1 MLALL
6 PAVIA
11 AEPAH
16 YHPDRVAQS
25 SQLFAR
31 YAEAL
36 GPSYETAQR
45 TLTDDSL
52 ALERLERAVLLLGDR
67 AGEDLTS
74 WSAEQKQLLTHQ
86 YLRTQAHISLLEDDS
101 SAIFTA
107 AMEQALT
114 SYADRSP
121 VECSGPS
128 SVMALIGPGGRSAS
142 ASCEGESLNAA
153 LAAHIDADAA
163 LNAAVDEILAIAWP
177 DLGIEP
183 AEQAV
188 VELTGTEGYVQ
199 LHELAELFD
208 RELDRMADTLEG
220 KLRPYEGAIA
230 AGDQAAMAQAV
241 AVRERYELAMAE
253 AGNLVLD
260 AAAKALKKGPAV
272 GICANP
278 EALGG
283 CAGAD
288 RTDEVL
294 PMLAAHKKVQRALD

>member
-52 ALERLERAVLLLGDR
+52 ALERLERSVLLLGEQAD
-67 AGEDLTS
+67 AGLVT
-74 WSAEQKQLLTHQ
+74 WAEEQRRTLTHQ
-86 YLRTQAHISLLEDDS
+86 YLRTQAHISLLEEDS
-101 SAIFTA
+101 ATIFTA
-107 AMEQALT
+107 ALDQALAG
-114 SYADRSP
+114 YADRSP
-121 VECSGPS
+121 VECAGPS

-153 LAAHIDADAA
+153 LAAHIDGDAE
-163 LNAAVDEILAIAWP
+163 LNAAVDEILSIGWP
-177 DLGIEP
+177 ELGLEP
-183 AEQAV
+183 SEQATSA
-188 VELTGTEGYVQ
+188 LAGDEGYVQ
-199 LHELAELFD
+199 LHEIAELFD
-208 RELDRMADTLEG
+208 ADLDRMADALEG
-220 KLRPYEGAIA
+220 KLRPFEDGIAEGDASALEEAEAIR
-230 AGDQAAMAQAV
+230 D
-241 AVRERYELAMAE
+241 RYELAMAQ
-253 AGNLVLD
+253 AGALVLE
-260 AAAKALKKGPAV
+260 ACAKALKKGPAV
-272 GICANP
+272 AICANP

-283 CAGAD
+283 CAGTD

-294 PMLAAHKKVQRALD
+294 PVLAASKKVQKALD